1 MTKITDNFSFEE
13 LVHSTYAETHHI
25 PNLPS
30 KEELNSLVRLAE
42 KILQPIRDSF
52 GLPIKITSGYR
63 SLRVNSAVGGSRT
76 SQHVKGE
83 AADLTSS
90 DNKKLMS
97 LIIRLIKENKIEVG
111 QVINEFDYSWI
122 HISLPSKT
130 HHNEVLRAFNT
141 KKGVSYERIHY

>member
-13 LVHSTYAETHHI
+13 LVHSAYAEKNHI
-25 PNLPS
+25 PNIPS
-30 KEELNSLVRLAE
+30 EEELKKLVRLAE
-42 KILQPIRDSF
+42 TILQPIRDSF

-63 SLRVNSAVGGSRT
+63 NLRVNSAVGGSRT

-83 AADLTSS
+83 AADITSS

-97 LIIRLIKENKIEVG
+97 LIIRLIKDKKIEVG

-141 KKGVSYERIHY
+141 KKGVSYERIRY

>member
-1 MTKITDNFSFEE
+1 MKITENFTFEE
-13 LVHSTYAETHHI
+13 LIHSAYAEKYHLS
-25 PNLPS
+25 NLP
-30 KEELNSLVRLAE
+30 KQDEIKKLNQLATE
-42 KILQPIRDSF
+42 ILQPIRNEFNS
-52 GLPIKITSGYR
+52 PIKVTSGYR
-63 SLRVNSAVGGSRT
+63 SPQVNSAVGGSRT

-97 LIIRLIKENKIEVG
+97 LIIRLIKDKKIEVG

-122 HISLPSKT
+122 HISLPTKT

-141 KKGVSYERIHY
+141 KKGVRYERIQY